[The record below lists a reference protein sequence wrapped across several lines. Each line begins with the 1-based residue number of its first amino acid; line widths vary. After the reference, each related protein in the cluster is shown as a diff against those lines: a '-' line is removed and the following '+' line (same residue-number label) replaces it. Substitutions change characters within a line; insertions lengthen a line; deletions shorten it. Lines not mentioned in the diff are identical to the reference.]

1 MAISKSAI
9 VLQDTATK
17 YRVMTTG
24 LAGDA
29 TQLTDSVFADVSA
42 LKYAT
47 TTVTLAAAP
56 TTNFCI
62 GEILTTNDSTPV
74 FMVVQDYTAG
84 AATVDVY
91 RCTSGT
97 DSTPLGWDTASATNV
112 AVGKSLTGSISGLAS
127 QLTHGSTRL
136 SINTPTVNLRHL
148 WWDLAPGITYAR
160 VYFDGRFIANTLT
173 PTIASRFTNGTDG
186 TDKVNMQ
193 LRAAGTT
200 SKASGLENY
209 SVSIGRGVADTVY
222 NVTAGGSSATNV
234 SAIKGPRLSAFALN
248 MKVVTGMNT
257 TKDGTRDV
265 KYTKYGSIAKTVFP
279 DGYTYDFLDT
289 EVIVEG
295 ATTGI
300 RFTQAVRI
308 IRRAS

>member
-9 VLQDTATK
+9 TLQDTNSK

-29 TQLTDSVFADVSA
+29 TELADSIFADLSA

-62 GEILTTNDSTPV
+62 GEILTTNDGTPV
-74 FMVVQDYTAG
+74 FMVVQNYTAG

-97 DSTPLGWDTASATNV
+97 DSTPLGWDTAAATNV
-112 AVGKSLTGSISGLAS
+112 GTGKSLTGSVSGLAS

-148 WWDLAPGITYAR
+148 WWDIAVGITYAR
-160 VYFDGRFIANTLT
+160 IYFDGSTTEEDIAYLRGGSTGSWDF
-173 PTIASRFTNGTDG
+173 ASWGSSITMGA
-186 TDKVNMQ
+186 
-193 LRAAGTT
+193 AAGNSVNVLGDINVTT
-200 SKASGLENY
+200 VGVGAADTYTIGLE
-209 SVSIGRGVADTVY
+209 VQKVAGFNTPVFEKNGSLGY
-222 NVTAGGSSATNV
+222 NRDKAG
-234 SAIKGPRLSAFALN
+234 
-248 MKVVTGMNT
+248 TG
-257 TKDGTRDV
+257 GQ
-265 KYTKYGSIAKTVFP
+265 Y
-279 DGYTYDFLDT
+279 
-289 EVIVEG
+289 
-295 ATTGI
+295 
-300 RFTQAVRI
+300 
-308 IRRAS
+308 

>member
-62 GEILTTNDSTPV
+62 GEILTTNDDTPV

-160 VYFDGRFIANTLT
+160 VYFDGSGTEEDIAYIRGGSTGSWDF
-173 PTIASRFTNGTDG
+173 ASWGSSITMGA
-186 TDKVNMQ
+186 
-193 LRAAGTT
+193 AAGNTGNVLGDINVTT
-200 SKASGLENY
+200 IGVASGDTYLIGLEVQKSKGFDMPNY
-209 SVSIGRGVADTVY
+209 EGNG
-222 NVTAGGSSATNV
+222 
-234 SAIKGPRLSAFALN
+234 AL
-248 MKVVTGMNT
+248 G
-257 TKDGTRDV
+257 
-265 KYTKYGSIAKTVFP
+265 YG
-279 DGYTYDFLDT
+279 
-289 EVIVEG
+289 
-295 ATTGI
+295 
-300 RFTQAVRI
+300 QNAVR
-308 IRRAS
+308 ADAY